1 MVAGPVKVSFNC
13 FCPEK
18 ASVVIIHNA
27 NYDAQSLFIR
37 AKPFSRKGHMVVLEQ
52 DMETGSFREV
62 YSLASEAGENG
73 DPPLP
78 LAVNEYAFTYEEWAG
93 EGEERFIRSIKS
105 IQVFD
110 IWTKRGVKYPTKGE
124 MEEKVSLI
132 KDEVEGYVVFLNGER
147 IV

>member
-1 MVAGPVKVSFNC
+1 MVSGPVKVSFNC
-13 FCPEK
+13 FCSDK

-37 AKPFSRKGHMVVLEQ
+37 AKPFSRRGHLVVLEQ

-62 YSLASEAGENG
+62 HSLASDAGEDG

-93 EGEERFIRSIKS
+93 EGGERYISSLKS

-110 IWTKRGVKYPTKGE
+110 IWTQRGVRYPTKEE
-124 MEEKVSLI
+124 MEERVSLI
-132 KDEVEGYVVFLNGER
+132 KDEVEGYVVFLNGDR
-147 IV
+147 VV